1 MKIRKATFRERKN
14 YNGLNPLHATA
25 TVRGHT
31 LYIEE
36 LNESNGGP
44 KYEVIL
50 PEGYVDGIENLHSFL
65 CFDKSDL
72 EDRLKY
78 MVPVAKETDDE
89 RKD

>member
-1 MKIRKATFRERKN
+1 MKIQKATFRQRKN

-25 TVRGHT
+25 KVRGHT

-50 PEGYVDGIENLHSFL
+50 PDGYIEGLHSFL

-78 MVPVAKETDDE
+78 MVPVAKEANDE

>member
-1 MKIRKATFRERKN
+1 MKIQKATFRQRKN
-14 YNGLNPLHATA
+14 YKGLYPLYGTV

-50 PEGYVDGIENLHSFL
+50 PEGYVEGLHSFL

-72 EDRLKY
+72 EYRLQC
-78 MVPVAKETDDE
+78 MVPVAKETNDE

>member
-1 MKIRKATFRERKN
+1 MKIQKATFRQRKN
-14 YNGLNPLHATA
+14 YKGLYPLYATA
-25 TVRGHT
+25 KVRGHT

-50 PEGYVDGIENLHSFL
+50 PEGYIDGIEGVHSFL
-65 CFDKSDL
+65 CFDQSDL
-72 EDRLKY
+72 EDRLQY
-78 MVPVAKETDDE
+78 VVPVAKETDDE